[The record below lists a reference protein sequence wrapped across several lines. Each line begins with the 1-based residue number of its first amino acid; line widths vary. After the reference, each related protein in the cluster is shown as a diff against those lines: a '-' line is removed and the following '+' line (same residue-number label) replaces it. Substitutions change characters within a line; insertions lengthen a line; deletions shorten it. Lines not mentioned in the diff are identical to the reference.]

1 MNLNKW
7 SREGSVQWIHFI
19 WKAKKEMEIAGIYKE
34 KKKKKKADEWNRDR
48 MLCFCSCILRFYL
61 LAIFV
66 LTELRQSGIFK
77 SFKLRWEIFCLP
89 NSYLCL
95 WGNHLL
101 TCHSV
106 AQHLKGCHED
116 PNTWAL
122 GLALQ
127 PLCHLI
133 WSSMND
139 RLCVL
144 VWLHVKVFHRQ
155 EKWCEINP

>member
-1 MNLNKW
+1 MDTFHMKGKEGNGN
-7 SREGSVQWIHFI
+7 SRHIQG
-19 WKAKKEMEIAGIYKE
+19 
-34 KKKKKKADEWNRDR
+34 KKKKKADEWNRDR

>member
-1 MNLNKW
+1 MDTFHMKGKEGNGN
-7 SREGSVQWIHFI
+7 SRHIQG
-19 WKAKKEMEIAGIYKE
+19 
-34 KKKKKKADEWNRDR
+34 KKKKADEWNRDR

-89 NSYLCL
+89 HSYLCL